1 MTGAKKLIFF
11 FIGCIL
17 FCSAEL
23 SAQKKDTSALKN
35 KRSSIKKDTSALKN
49 KRSTIKK
56 DTTLV
61 KSDTIVKSDT
71 AVKSDTVVKLKFRP
85 QVATRRAAILPG
97 WGQATN
103 KEYWKIPIVYG
114 VLAIPGALYFYN
126 DSWYS
131 KTKYAYEA
139 KFKAQAPTLDSS
151 GLAGIDPQLK
161 NLGLA
166 SLQSYRNTFRRDR
179 DYSIL
184 YFILAWGLQ
193 VADATVFAHLKQFDV
208 SDDLSLQVKPQFNP
222 NTRTPGL
229 GLVLNFRE
237 PSKKIF
243 TTK

>member
-1 MTGAKKLIFF
+1 MTGAKKLIFL
-11 FIGCIL
+11 FIGCIF

-23 SAQKKDTSALKN
+23 SAQKKDTSAQKN
-35 KRSSIKKDTSALKN
+35 SAVVKKDG
-49 KRSTIKK
+49 
-56 DTTLV
+56 TL
-61 KSDTIVKSDT
+61 
-71 AVKSDTVVKLKFRP
+71 VKSDTVVKLKFRP
-85 QVATRRAAILPG
+85 QVATRRSAILPG

-103 KEYWKIPIVYG
+103 KEYWKIPLVYG

-126 DSWYS
+126 DSWYN

-229 GLVLNFRE
+229 GLVFNFKE

>member
-1 MTGAKKLIFF
+1 LAAFF
-11 FIGCIL
+11 

-23 SAQKKDTSALKN
+23 SAQKKDTSAPKN
-35 KRSSIKKDTSALKN
+35 SAVTKKDS
-49 KRSTIKK
+49 
-56 DTTLV
+56 TLV
-61 KSDTIVKSDT
+61 KSDTI
-71 AVKSDTVVKLKFRP
+71 VKLKFRP
-85 QVATRRAAILPG
+85 QVATRRSAILPG

-103 KEYWKIPIVYG
+103 KEYWKIPLVYG

-126 DSWYS
+126 DSWYN

-229 GLVLNFRE
+229 GLVFNFKE

>member
-1 MTGAKKLIFF
+1 MTGAKKLSFL

-17 FCSAEL
+17 FCCSEL
-23 SAQKKDTSALKN
+23 SAQKKDTSAQKN
-35 KRSSIKKDTSALKN
+35 SAVVKKD
-49 KRSTIKK
+49 ST
-56 DTTLV
+56 L
-61 KSDTIVKSDT
+61 
-71 AVKSDTVVKLKFRP
+71 VKSDTVVKLKFRP

-103 KEYWKIPIVYG
+103 KEYWKIPLVYG

-126 DSWYS
+126 DSWYN

-222 NTRTPGL
+222 NSRTPGL
-229 GLVLNFRE
+229 GLVFNFKE

>member
-1 MTGAKKLIFF
+1 MTGAKKLIFL
-11 FIGCIL
+11 FIGCIV

-23 SAQKKDTSALKN
+23 SAQKKDTSAPKN
-35 KRSSIKKDTSALKN
+35 SAVTKKD
-49 KRSTIKK
+49 ST
-56 DTTLV
+56 L
-61 KSDTIVKSDT
+61 
-71 AVKSDTVVKLKFRP
+71 VKSDTVVKLKFRP

-103 KEYWKIPIVYG
+103 KEYWKIPLVYG
-114 VLAIPGALYFYN
+114 VLAIPTALYFYN

-229 GLVLNFRE
+229 GLVFNFKE

>member
-1 MTGAKKLIFF
+1 MTGAKKLSFL

-17 FCSAEL
+17 FCCSEL
-23 SAQKKDTSALKN
+23 SAQKKDTSAPKN
-35 KRSSIKKDTSALKN
+35 SAVVKKD
-49 KRSTIKK
+49 ST
-56 DTTLV
+56 L
-61 KSDTIVKSDT
+61 
-71 AVKSDTVVKLKFRP
+71 VKSDTVVKLKFRP

-103 KEYWKIPIVYG
+103 KEYWKIPLVYG

-126 DSWYS
+126 DSWYN

-229 GLVLNFRE
+229 GLVFNFKE

>member
-1 MTGAKKLIFF
+1 MIGAKKLTFL

-17 FCSAEL
+17 FCSTEL
-23 SAQKKDTSALKN
+23 SAQKKDTSAPKN
-35 KRSSIKKDTSALKN
+35 SAVTKKDSSL
-49 KRSTIKK
+49 
-56 DTTLV
+56 
-61 KSDTIVKSDT
+61 
-71 AVKSDTVVKLKFRP
+71 VKSDTVVKLKFRP

-103 KEYWKIPIVYG
+103 KEYWKIPLVYG

-126 DSWYS
+126 DSWYN

-229 GLVLNFRE
+229 GLVFNFKE

>member
-1 MTGAKKLIFF
+1 MTGAKKLIFLF
-11 FIGCIL
+11 FGCIL
-17 FCSAEL
+17 FCCADL
-23 SAQKKDTSALKN
+23 SAQKKDTSAQKN
-35 KRSSIKKDTSALKN
+35 NAVIKKDSAL
-49 KRSTIKK
+49 
-56 DTTLV
+56 
-61 KSDTIVKSDT
+61 
-71 AVKSDTVVKLKFRP
+71 VKSDTVVKLKFRP

-103 KEYWKIPIVYG
+103 KEYWKIPLVYG
-114 VLAIPGALYFYN
+114 VLAIPTALYFYN

-151 GLAGIDPQLK
+151 GLSSIDPQLK

-229 GLVLNFRE
+229 GLVFNFKE

>member
-1 MTGAKKLIFF
+1 MTGAKKLSFL

-17 FCSAEL
+17 FCCSEL
-23 SAQKKDTSALKN
+23 SAQKKDTSSPKN
-35 KRSSIKKDTSALKN
+35 SAVIKKDS
-49 KRSTIKK
+49 S
-56 DTTLV
+56 LV
-61 KSDTIVKSDT
+61 KSDTI
-71 AVKSDTVVKLKFRP
+71 VKLKFRP
-85 QVATRRAAILPG
+85 QVATRRSAILPG

-103 KEYWKIPIVYG
+103 KEYWKIPLVYG

-126 DSWYS
+126 DSWYN

-151 GLAGIDPQLK
+151 GLSGIDPQLK

-229 GLVLNFRE
+229 GLVFNFKE

>member
-1 MTGAKKLIFF
+1 MIGAKKLTFL

-17 FCSAEL
+17 FCSTEL
-23 SAQKKDTSALKN
+23 SAQKKDTSAPKN
-35 KRSSIKKDTSALKN
+35 SAVVKKDG
-49 KRSTIKK
+49 
-56 DTTLV
+56 TL
-61 KSDTIVKSDT
+61 
-71 AVKSDTVVKLKFRP
+71 VKSDTVVKLKFRP

-103 KEYWKIPIVYG
+103 KEYWKIPLVYG

-126 DSWYS
+126 DSWYN

-229 GLVLNFRE
+229 GLVFNFKE

>member
-23 SAQKKDTSALKN
+23 SAQKKDTSTSKN
-35 KRSSIKKDTSALKN
+35 STATNKDSA
-49 KRSTIKK
+49 I
-56 DTTLV
+56 
-61 KSDTIVKSDT
+61 I
-71 AVKSDTVVKLKFRP
+71 KSDTVVKLKFRP
-85 QVATRRAAILPG
+85 QVATRRAAVLPG

-103 KEYWKIPIVYG
+103 KEYWKIPLVYG

-126 DSWYS
+126 DSWYN

-222 NTRTPGL
+222 NTRTPGV
-229 GLVLNFRE
+229 GLVLNFKE

>member
-1 MTGAKKLIFF
+1 MTGAKKLIFL
-11 FIGCIL
+11 FIGCIF

-23 SAQKKDTSALKN
+23 SAQKKDTSAPKN
-35 KRSSIKKDTSALKN
+35 SAVVKKDG
-49 KRSTIKK
+49 
-56 DTTLV
+56 TL
-61 KSDTIVKSDT
+61 
-71 AVKSDTVVKLKFRP
+71 VKSDTVVKLKFRP
-85 QVATRRAAILPG
+85 QVATRRSAILPG

-103 KEYWKIPIVYG
+103 KEYWKIPLVYG

-126 DSWYS
+126 DSWYN

-229 GLVLNFRE
+229 GLVFNFKE

>member
-1 MTGAKKLIFF
+1 MTGVKKLIFL

-17 FCSAEL
+17 FCSLEL
-23 SAQKKDTSALKN
+23 SAQKKDTSAKKN
-35 KRSSIKKDTSALKN
+35 NAVINKDSA
-49 KRSTIKK
+49 
-56 DTTLV
+56 V
-61 KSDTIVKSDT
+61 VE
-71 AVKSDTVVKLKFRP
+71 SDTVVKLKFRP

-208 SDDLSLQVKPQFNP
+208 SDDLSLQLKPQFNP

-229 GLVLNFRE
+229 GLVFNFKE
-237 PSKKIF
+237 PTKKIF

>member
-1 MTGAKKLIFF
+1 MTGAKKLIFL
-11 FIGCIL
+11 FIGCIF

-23 SAQKKDTSALKN
+23 SAQKKDTSAPKN
-35 KRSSIKKDTSALKN
+35 SAVTKKD
-49 KRSTIKK
+49 ST
-56 DTTLV
+56 L
-61 KSDTIVKSDT
+61 
-71 AVKSDTVVKLKFRP
+71 VKSDTVVKLKFRP

-103 KEYWKIPIVYG
+103 KEYWKIPLVYG

-126 DSWYS
+126 DSWYN

-229 GLVLNFRE
+229 GLVFNFKE

>member
-1 MTGAKKLIFF
+1 MTGAKKLIFL
-11 FIGCIL
+11 FIGCIV

-23 SAQKKDTSALKN
+23 SAQKKDASAPKN
-35 KRSSIKKDTSALKN
+35 SAVTKKDS
-49 KRSTIKK
+49 
-56 DTTLV
+56 TLV
-61 KSDTIVKSDT
+61 KSDTI
-71 AVKSDTVVKLKFRP
+71 VKLKFRP

-103 KEYWKIPIVYG
+103 KEYWKIPLVYG

-126 DSWYS
+126 DSWYN

-208 SDDLSLQVKPQFNP
+208 SDDLSLQIKPQFNP
-222 NTRTPGL
+222 ATKSSGF
-229 GLVLNFRE
+229 GLVLNFKE

>member
-1 MTGAKKLIFF
+1 MTGAKKLIFL
-11 FIGCIL
+11 FIGCIV

-23 SAQKKDTSALKN
+23 SAQKKDTSAPKN
-35 KRSSIKKDTSALKN
+35 SAVTKKD
-49 KRSTIKK
+49 ST
-56 DTTLV
+56 L
-61 KSDTIVKSDT
+61 
-71 AVKSDTVVKLKFRP
+71 VKSDTVVKLKFRP
-85 QVATRRAAILPG
+85 QVATRRAAIVPG

-103 KEYWKIPIVYG
+103 KEYWKIPLVYG

-126 DSWYS
+126 DSWYN

-229 GLVLNFRE
+229 GLVFNFKE

>member
-23 SAQKKDTSALKN
+23 SAQKKDTSTSKN
-35 KRSSIKKDTSALKN
+35 STATKKDSA
-49 KRSTIKK
+49 I
-56 DTTLV
+56 
-61 KSDTIVKSDT
+61 I
-71 AVKSDTVVKLKFRP
+71 KSDTVVKLKFRP
-85 QVATRRAAILPG
+85 QVATRRAAVLPG

-103 KEYWKIPIVYG
+103 KEYWKIPLVYG

-126 DSWYS
+126 DSWYN

-222 NTRTPGL
+222 NTRTPGV

>member
-1 MTGAKKLIFF
+1 MTGAKKLIFL
-11 FIGCIL
+11 FIGCIV

-23 SAQKKDTSALKN
+23 SAQKKDTSAPKN
-35 KRSSIKKDTSALKN
+35 SAVTKKD
-49 KRSTIKK
+49 ST
-56 DTTLV
+56 L
-61 KSDTIVKSDT
+61 
-71 AVKSDTVVKLKFRP
+71 VKSDTVVKLKFRP

-103 KEYWKIPIVYG
+103 KEYWKIPLVYG

-126 DSWYS
+126 DSWYN

-151 GLAGIDPQLK
+151 GLSSIDPQLK

-229 GLVLNFRE
+229 GLVFNFKE

>member
-1 MTGAKKLIFF
+1 MTGAKKLIFL
-11 FIGCIL
+11 FIGCIF

-23 SAQKKDTSALKN
+23 SAQKKDTSAPKN
-35 KRSSIKKDTSALKN
+35 SAVVKKD
-49 KRSTIKK
+49 ST
-56 DTTLV
+56 L
-61 KSDTIVKSDT
+61 
-71 AVKSDTVVKLKFRP
+71 VKSDTVVKLKFRP

-103 KEYWKIPIVYG
+103 KEYWKIPLVYG

-126 DSWYS
+126 DSWYN

-229 GLVLNFRE
+229 GLVFNFKE